1 MPCSQQSLHAGDSC
15 EEVKKMETRPTG
27 ASRTRWLY
35 FIPLLFLVLGLV
47 FYMIANARPDIPSG
61 PITPMEDF
69 VWTSALVFF
78 GLGILGGIIAIG
90 LYIWRAA
97 VAHASRQSP
106 QAQELSNRDLR
117 AQRD

>member
-1 MPCSQQSLHAGDSC
+1 MA
-15 EEVKKMETRPTG
+15 TR
-27 ASRTRWLY
+27 
-35 FIPLLFLVLGLV
+35 LLFLQQWINPYVH
-47 FYMIANARPDIPSG
+47 RSSG